1 MQRLRAIFKP
11 ADLDNNLYFSS
22 FSDRCAALW
31 GLHQQGRQAAL
42 PSQVSCP
49 IQALTRFYDYQS
61 EQLLWCWAPLSVQHQ
76 NLCEHFIWNFQYSDQ
91 DHFQQFMSHSVWILG
106 YWWGLG
112 YHIGVAVKCCDH
124 ISFSPLHLLCSAIVT
139 ISHKL
144 YHSYKT
150 GGEGCISEIRCY
162 GFVQKY
168 SRQFFRRCC
177 YEKALN

>member
-1 MQRLRAIFKP
+1 MFTNFCQFCCWTMQRLRAIFKP

-76 NLCEHFIWNFQYSDQ
+76 NLCEHFIWNFQYSAQ
-91 DHFQQFMSHSVWILG
+91 DHFQEFMSHSVWILG
-106 YWWGLG
+106 YWRGLG
-112 YHIGVAVKCCDH
+112 YHIGVAVQCCDY
-124 ISFSPLHLLCSAIVT
+124 ISFAHYNCYALPLSQ
-139 ISHKL
+139 
-144 YHSYKT
+144 YHINYRSYQSR
-150 GGEGCISEIRCY
+150 GEGPR
-162 GFVQKY
+162 
-168 SRQFFRRCC
+168 
-177 YEKALN
+177 